1 MGQNKTRY
9 RTLVCVCVC
18 VFVEISSVNSH
29 LMDPVR
35 VIVEFGSFVS
45 LDLVTTKEE
54 QAFRGKIGT
63 HLHAQVIKEFYFKQD
78 GESHYRSDD
87 NVLQKVHHVGK
98 FVLAKNTYLM
108 TISGKLV

>member
-1 MGQNKTRY
+1 MDYVAQIPRNTEDGIEQNSVSDFS
-9 RTLVCVCVC
+9 VCVCVC

-63 HLHAQVIKEFYFKQD
+63 HLHA
-78 GESHYRSDD
+78 
-87 NVLQKVHHVGK
+87 
-98 FVLAKNTYLM
+98 
-108 TISGKLV
+108 